1 MKLAPKVASVV
12 VAVLALGGAAIGTAV
27 ASSASTH
34 APAVASSASTHAPA
48 AAQVAQSEPTGP
60 DHDAIQQGDQTSPD
74 NAAAAVT
81 QGVHSSKADNP
92 GEETGSESENGPSDG
107 PGGHADAS
115 ATVQHEFNG
124 VE

>member
-1 MKLAPKVASVV
+1 MKGTSMKLAPKVASVV
-12 VAVLALGGAAIGTAV
+12 VAVLALGGAAIGT
-27 ASSASTH
+27 
-34 APAVASSASTHAPA
+34 AVASSASTHAPA

>member
-1 MKLAPKVASVV
+1 MKLVPKVASVA
-12 VAVLALGGAAIGTAV
+12 VAVLALGGAGIGT
-27 ASSASTH
+27 
-34 APAVASSASTHAPA
+34 AVASSASTHAPA
-48 AAQVAQSEPTGP
+48 AAQVAQSEPTGL
-60 DHDAIQQGDQTSPD
+60 DHDAVQQGDQTSPD

-92 GEETGSESENGPSDG
+92 GEENGSESESGPSDG

>member
-1 MKLAPKVASVV
+1 MKLTPKIASVA
-12 VAVLALGGAAIGTAV
+12 VAVLALGGAGISTAV
-27 ASSASTH
+27 AAGASTH
-34 APAVASSASTHAPA
+34 APAR
-48 AAQVAQSEPTGP
+48 VAQSEPTGP

-74 NAAAAVT
+74 NAAGAIT

-92 GEETGSESENGPSDG
+92 GEENGSESENGPSDG

-115 ATVQHEFNG
+115 GTVQHEFSG